1 MSIKDLI
8 PDRVQRKMLFP
19 LTPKA
24 RGMASVRAM
33 FVAEKLWNFLNSP
46 ETDDEEWEQRVGEL
60 QADLERFVGN
70 DPVTPE
76 YLKLLYPAGEGVW
89 EIRSVSHAPSIRV
102 LGLFPEKDVF
112 VATNMEL
119 RENLGG
125 WQSRAWKDVKRAAKA
140 VWGWL
145 FHTYQPVISTNV
157 NDLVSGAVDGK
168 YFKG

>member
-1 MSIKDLI
+1 MSIMDLI
-8 PDRVQRKMLFP
+8 RDRVQRKMLFP
-19 LTPKA
+19 IIPKA
-24 RGMASVRAM
+24 PGMAPVRTM
-33 FVAEKLWNFLNSP
+33 LVAEKLWELLNSP
-46 ETDDEEWEQRVGEL
+46 ETDDEEWEQRIGEL
-60 QADLERFVGN
+60 QADLERFVGE
-70 DPVTPE
+70 DAITPE
-76 YLKLLYPAGEGVW
+76 YLKLLYPAREGVW
-89 EIRSVSHAPSIRV
+89 EIRSVANAPSIRV

-125 WQSRAWKDVKRAAKA
+125 WQSSAWKDVKRAAKT
-140 VWGWL
+140 VWAWL